1 MRPSGFGSNPKLAQ
15 WLCVGVRLPLW
26 LFVLGWALSLGMLL
40 YLGRSLGHAQAQQAR
55 LEQLTQRARELQL
68 VLQAEQSRNEAYAL
82 EVVQMRQSL
91 QALEG
96 EINRLRAKSG
106 LPRVR
111 LLPEPASPPPR
122 PQDKEPKGGAGETV
136 ELGDLLIE
144 LRVRAE
150 VFGYELEN
158 LERSLASP
166 LPDEP
171 MFTEPRG
178 TPLRTQ
184 SHVTSPFGYRIN
196 PFGGGGLEFHNGLD
210 LAASEGTPVYAT
222 AQGTVE
228 EAGWNP
234 VFGLMVLLNHHNGY
248 RTLYGHLSA
257 LSVSQGQPVRM
268 GQLLG
273 QVGSTGRSTGPHL
286 HYSVFRYGI
295 AVDPQAYVFG
305 QALR

>member
-1 MRPSGFGSNPKLAQ
+1 MRRSRPSSNPAQ
-15 WLCVGVRLPLW
+15 WLSVGISLPLW
-26 LFVLGWALSLGMLL
+26 VFVLGWALSLGMVL
-40 YLGRSLGHAQAQQAR
+40 YLGRSLTHSEKQEAR
-55 LEQLTQRARELQL
+55 LEQLTQQARKLQL
-68 VLQAEQSRNEAYAL
+68 ALQAEQSRNEAYAL

-111 LLPEPASPPPR
+111 LLPEPTSPPPR
-122 PQDKEPKGGAGETV
+122 PQDPKEPRGGAGEAV

-144 LRVRAE
+144 LRVQAE
-150 VFGYELEN
+150 AFSYELES
-158 LERSLASP
+158 LEQSLANP

-178 TPLRTQ
+178 APLRVE
-184 SHVTSPFGYRIN
+184 SHVTSLFGYRTN

-210 LAASEGTPVYAT
+210 LAAPPGTPVYAT

-234 VFGLMVLLNHHNGY
+234 VFGLMVLIDHHNGY
-248 RTLYGHLSA
+248 RTLYGHLSSLA
-257 LSVSQGQPVRM
+257 VSQGQRVRM
-268 GQLLG
+268 GQMLG

-286 HYSVFRYGI
+286 HYSVFRYGA
-295 AVDPQAYVFG
+295 AVDPQAYLFA